1 MNRFLPFTLVYL
13 LSIVSFGQI
22 NSNDTVVYDLGTMV
36 MIEEYTTDHI
46 IFPVKKSEVE
56 KLGLK
61 GAVKNIQMQTW
72 RWEEY
77 CGHELVKTELYKEI
91 IDFDF
96 DGNRTSCQKTF
107 DDFEVLNYE
116 YERDKN
122 GFIIKAKVSQPC
134 YHLSDGVEYYEYD
147 SLGNVV
153 LERRLEDNGFVPSI
167 TKRKFDG
174 DGELIEEERF
184 FSDDFLFFSEKY
196 KRSGKK
202 IKIKDMINGDVWR
215 GTTENSGEI
224 VKLVN
229 RRRFQKKEFTY
240 EFDSVG
246 NWTNKI
252 VFFNGRKVI
261 EEGRQIQYHSLAQN
275 LAEKE
280 TVFIKIGTQIWMNKN
295 LDVKTFNNGDVII
308 HAQCEEE
315 WEKAFL
321 NKTPAWCYCE
331 DGDGDGNLT
340 KDVLYNYFALTDP
353 RGLAPAG
360 YRIAT
365 LNDWNVLFNE
375 YGGLGGAF
383 EKLKDPERDDLN
395 TAGRRGYRHGN
406 WLLSESYWWTKDE
419 KKICLAVDNVGKM
432 LIFENQG
439 KDSYFQDGLLLRC
452 VKE

>member
-1 MNRFLPFTLVYL
+1 MNKFFLASFVCFLNL
-13 LSIVSFGQI
+13 VSFGQI

-36 MIEEYTTDHI
+36 MFEEYSTDHI
-46 IFPVKKSEVE
+46 ILPVKKNDVE
-56 KLGLK
+56 KIGLK

-72 RWEEY
+72 KWEKG
-77 CGHELVKTELYKEI
+77 CGHTQFKTEVYKEI
-91 IDFDF
+91 VDFDLN
-96 DGNRTSCQKTF
+96 GNRTSCQKTF

-122 GFIIKAKVSQPC
+122 GFITKAKVSQPC

-153 LERRLEDNGFVPSI
+153 LERRLEDNGFIASI

-174 DGELIEEERF
+174 NGELIEEERF

-202 IKIKDMINGDVWR
+202 IKIKDVINGDVWR
-215 GTTENSGEI
+215 GTTDDIGEI
-224 VKLVN
+224 LRLVN
-229 RRRFQKKEFTY
+229 RRRFQTKEFTY
-240 EFDSVG
+240 VVDSVG
-246 NWTNKI
+246 NWTTKI
-252 VFFNGRKVI
+252 VFLNGKKI
-261 EEGRQIQYHSLAQN
+261 MEETRQIQYRTSSN
-275 LAEKE
+275 SDVKKE
-280 TVFIKIGTQIWMNKN
+280 FIVVKIGGQMWMNEN
-295 LDVKTFNNGDVII
+295 LDIKNFNNGDVII
-308 HAQCEEE
+308 QAQCEEE

-331 DGDGDGNLT
+331 DGDGNLT
-340 KDVLYNYFALTDP
+340 KDVLYNYYALKDS

-375 YGGLGGAF
+375 YGGLEGAF

-419 KKICLAVDNVGKM
+419 KKICLAIDNVGKM

-439 KDSYFQDGLLLRC
+439 KDSYYKDGLLLRC